1 MSSLNGKIAFVTGA
15 TRGIGKGIVIALAKA
30 GACVYFTGRTID
42 EGKGA
47 VSLAGSLTQTEKEAR
62 QYHKEVYA
70 IKCDHTIDEETQ
82 AAVRRIIDEKGRID
96 ILVNNVWG
104 GYECFNDGTQFWLE
118 REFYTIPVRRWD
130 KMFHAGIRAHYV
142 TSSFVAPIMAE
153 QGSGLII
160 NISFWAAQRNDMGV
174 AYGIAKAADDKM
186 VETMAYELQKYNINV
201 ISLYPGLVRTESV
214 MAAAQYLNLENS
226 ESPEFIGR
234 VIAGMMDDEKIS
246 EKSGTIQIAASLA
259 LEYGITDIDGSQPQP
274 LTIDTCKL

>member
-30 GACVYFTGRTID
+30 GACVYFTGRTAE

-47 VSLAGSLTQTEKEAR
+47 VNLAGSLMQTEKEAR
-62 QYHKEVYA
+62 QYNNEVYA
-70 IKCDHTIDEETQ
+70 IKCDHIVDEETQ
-82 AAVRRIIDEKGRID
+82 AAVQRVIEEKGRID

-118 REFYTIPVRRWD
+118 REFFTIPINRWD
-130 KMFHAGIRAHYV
+130 KMFQAGIRAHYV
-142 TSSFVAPIMAE
+142 TSSFVAPVMVE
-153 QGSGLII
+153 QGGGLIV

-186 VETMAYELQKYNINV
+186 VETMAYELNKYNINT

-214 MAAAQYLNLENS
+214 MASAEFLNLENS
-226 ESPEFIGR
+226 ETPEFIGR
-234 VIAGMMDDEKIS
+234 VIAGMMDDEKIN
-246 EKSGTIQIAASLA
+246 EKSGTVQIAAKLA
-259 LEYGITDIDGSQPQP
+259 IEYGIADIDGNQPLP
-274 LTIDTCKL
+274 LTIDSCKL